1 MIGKSFF
8 TIFGDRISCV
18 GFSADKSFV
27 YFDIAIFLEANQ
39 VRGQVAVRHFQHL
52 FQVIEADFIIDHQ
65 DAHYTEPN
73 PVIKYFIQACYR
85 IFQR

>member
-8 TIFGDRISCV
+8 TIFCNRISCIRL
-18 GFSADKSFV
+18 STDKSFV
-27 YFDIAIFLEANQ
+27 YFDIAIFLEAHQ
-39 VRGQVAVRHFQHL
+39 VRGQVAVRYFQHL
-52 FQVIEADFIIDHQ
+52 FQVIETDFIIDHQ
-65 DAHYTEPN
+65 DAHYTEPD